1 MALQLAS
8 LAIPVPTVRARAPK
22 PPVPLATTAMVMFK
36 HPVLPAPT
44 WQQQSLS
51 PLMSHVLPVPKD
63 QDATAQTKR
72 KIVILVFTALLEVK
86 PRDQTTFPL
95 KKEACVYLATT
106 VTQEASNKLHAV
118 TAITAP
124 TMPLKPKLA
133 HAGQAFTASQTRLF
147 RIKTS
152 APPANIALAMANR
165 SSVQSALTV
174 CQQVPQV
181 ALTVIPA
188 PLVLS
193 VLRQD

>member
-8 LAIPVPTVRARAPK
+8 LAIPVPTVRARALK
-22 PPVPLATTAMVMFK
+22 LPVQLATTAMVMFK

-51 PLMSHVLPVPKD
+51 PLMSYILPVPKD

-72 KIVILVFTALLEVK
+72 KTVILVFTALQEVK
-86 PRDQTTFPL
+86 QRDQTTFPL

-106 VTQEASNKLHAV
+106 ATQEASNKPHAV

-133 HAGQAFTASQTRLF
+133 HAGQAFTALKLGFSGSKHVPRWQLLHWQWPT
-147 RIKTS
+147 
-152 APPANIALAMANR
+152 AAMSNWHLQYVNR
-165 SSVQSALTV
+165 
-174 CQQVPQV
+174 C
-181 ALTVIPA
+181 
-188 PLVLS
+188 
-193 VLRQD
+193 RK

>member
-1 MALQLAS
+1 MALQLAQ
-8 LAIPVPTVRARAPK
+8 LAIPVPTVRAQAPK

-36 HPVLPAPT
+36 HPVLPVPT
-44 WQQQSLS
+44 WQQQFLS

-72 KIVILVFTALLEVK
+72 KTVIQVFTAFLEVK
-86 PRDQTTFPL
+86 PRDQTTLPL
-95 KKEACVYLATT
+95 KKEECVYPATT
-106 VTQEASNKLHAV
+106 VTQEAFNKPHAV

-152 APPANIALAMANR
+152 APPANIALVMANR